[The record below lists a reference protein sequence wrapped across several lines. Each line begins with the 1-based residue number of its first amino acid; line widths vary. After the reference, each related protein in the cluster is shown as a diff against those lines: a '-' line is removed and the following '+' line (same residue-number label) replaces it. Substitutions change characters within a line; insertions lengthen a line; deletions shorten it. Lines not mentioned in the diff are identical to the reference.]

1 MASYNKYNI
10 FVQAV
15 TNAGI
20 NCTSDTFKL
29 VLSNTLPVATTVTY
43 SASNV
48 TELATAGGYTQG
60 GATATVVSN
69 GQSSGTDT
77 FVLDNVTWTATSAGI
92 GPFRYVS
99 LYDSTASTNNMI
111 AWWDY
116 GSSLTLANGSTFT
129 VQFNGGATNGT
140 VFTMT

>member
-1 MASYNKYNI
+1 MAAYNKFNI

-20 NCTSDTFKL
+20 NCSSDTFKVGL
-29 VLSNTLPVATTVTY
+29 TNTAPTATIATY
-43 SASNV
+43 SSSNL
-48 TELATAGGYTQG
+48 TELSTAGGYTQG

-69 GQSSGTDT
+69 SQSSGTDT
-77 FVLDNVTWTATSAGI
+77 FTLDNVTWTATSAGI
-92 GPFRYVS
+92 GPFRYVF
-99 LYDSTASTNNMI
+99 LYDSTPSTNNMI

-116 GSSLTLANGSTFT
+116 GSSLTLSNGSTFT
-129 VQFNGGATNGT
+129 VQFNGGSTSGT